1 MSPNRKHRPPSPA
14 AQALAAHG
22 STQAQLAELLDV
34 TPMAVSHYL
43 GGRRTAPIASIRRE
57 LDGLLGAA
65 AADQI
70 CALIP
75 DKSAEAAAV

>member
-1 MSPNRKHRPPSPA
+1 MSPNRKIRPPSPA

-22 STQAQLAELLDV
+22 STQAQLAELLAV

-43 GGRRTAPIASIRRE
+43 SGRRAAPLEAISIALI
-57 LDGLLGAA
+57 GLLGADA
-65 AADQI
+65 AAQV

-75 DKSAEAAAV
+75 NKSAEAAAV